1 MNPLISVIVPVYKV
15 EKYLRRCIDSILAQT
30 YENIEVLL
38 IDDGSPDQSGSIC
51 DDYQA
56 KDSRVRVFHK
66 ENGGVSSSRNLGLRE
81 AKGDYIGFVDADD
94 YISPEMYQSL
104 LNLIEQNNADI
115 AICGYQK
122 EIDKDKFEPY
132 WKDKVQISLDQNEM
146 ISNLLTNHYYTCAV
160 CSMLFRK
167 SFISNIAFDERIK
180 HNEDLLYIYEAMK
193 LAEKAMYI
201 SEPYYYYCTTDGSA
215 TTSGFSDAMMDVV
228 YVSEYILEDIK
239 NRIPELYS
247 LERREFVRN
256 NIICATSASQNGY
269 SNQEHIKRIQKN
281 IRKMMPW
288 YLFSSASMG
297 YKFQAM
303 LISTNWNLYK
313 RVIVH

>member
-15 EKYLRRCIDSILAQT
+15 EKYLHRCIDSILAQT

-38 IDDGSPDQSGSIC
+38 IDDGSPDQSGAIC

-66 ENGGVSSSRNLGLRE
+66 ENGGVSSSRNSGLRE

-104 LNLIEQNNADI
+104 LNLIEQNKADI

-132 WKDKVQISLDQNEM
+132 WKDKVQISLDRNEM

-160 CSMLFRK
+160 WSMLFRK

-193 LAEKAMYI
+193 LAGKAMYI

-256 NIICATSASQNGY
+256 NIICATSAAQNGY
-269 SNQEHIKRIQKN
+269 SNKKHIKRIQKN

-288 YLFSSASMG
+288 FLFGSASMG

-303 LISTNWNLYK
+303 LISMNWNLYK
-313 RVIVH
+313 RVIAH